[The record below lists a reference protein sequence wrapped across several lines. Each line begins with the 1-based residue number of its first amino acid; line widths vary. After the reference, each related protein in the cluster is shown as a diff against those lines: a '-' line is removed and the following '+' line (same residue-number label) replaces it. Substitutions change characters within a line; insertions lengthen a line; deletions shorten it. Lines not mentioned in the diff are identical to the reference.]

1 MSNRYRIY
9 VGGLSPKTSPRT
21 LKILFARYGHLQEVD
36 LKSAYAF
43 IEFEDYR
50 DAEDALRDM
59 NRRTVDG
66 EVISVEYASRRRDR
80 GDRDMCYNCG
90 KRGHWASECKE
101 VDGRGR
107 CYRCGRKGHER
118 KDCEDRSRSRGKRQD
133 NGGREKSQEMR
144 EEYGD

>member
-9 VGGLSPKTSPRT
+9 VGGLSPKTTPRC
-21 LKILFARYGHLQEVD
+21 LKIVFARYGPLLEVD
-36 LKSAYAF
+36 QKSAYAF

-59 NRRTVDG
+59 NQRTVNG

-80 GDRDMCYNCG
+80 GDKDMCYNCG
-90 KRGHWASECKE
+90 KKGHWASECKE
-101 VDGRGR
+101 EDGRGR

-118 KDCEDRSRSRGKRQD
+118 KDCTARSRSRGGRED
-133 NGGREKSQEMR
+133 NGSAEMR
-144 EEYGD
+144 EEYGDS